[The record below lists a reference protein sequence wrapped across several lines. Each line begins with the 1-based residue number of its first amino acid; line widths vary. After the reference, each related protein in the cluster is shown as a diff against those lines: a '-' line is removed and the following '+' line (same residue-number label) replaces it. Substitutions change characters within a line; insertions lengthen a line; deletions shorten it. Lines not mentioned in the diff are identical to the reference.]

1 MENFVSI
8 IVSITHHGGIYESL
22 IAGGK
27 YKLELVKNR
36 RVLTAHHFSMSHLKS
51 LSKIALGWTEY
62 IYMIH

>member
-27 YKLELVKNR
+27 YKLELVYELLSLDCSPFLNEPLEESVKDCP
-36 RVLTAHHFSMSHLKS
+36 RVDR
-51 LSKIALGWTEY
+51 IY
-62 IYMIH
+62 I